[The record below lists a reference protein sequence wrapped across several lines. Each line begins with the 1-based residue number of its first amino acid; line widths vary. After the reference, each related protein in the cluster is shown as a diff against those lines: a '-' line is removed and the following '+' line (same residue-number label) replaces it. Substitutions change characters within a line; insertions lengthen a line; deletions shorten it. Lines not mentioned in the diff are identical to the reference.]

1 MYSVMMATM
10 LLSGAQTP
18 AWGHGCHGC
27 SGCHGYP
34 GYACS
39 CSCYGCRCYGC
50 YGGCYCG
57 GCYGCSCSCYCSG
70 CYGCSCSGCW
80 CSGSYCSGCYCSGC
94 SCWGYSFYSSCG
106 GCWCSGCSGMNFCSC
121 SGVVVAVPY
130 CSGCS
135 CSCAGVGGG
144 TMQYSVT
151 PGAAPGGREVVPMPG
166 GRSMPPADGTTTPR
180 TQAERDAVRKLLDK
194 MRKDKA
200 PQEEQ
205 TAAPANPE
213 SGAAALPARLTVR
226 LPADARLWVDQV
238 ECPLT
243 TGERSFNT
251 PVLQPGQTY
260 YYTLK
265 MQLQRQGNPVT
276 ESKRVLVSAGQNV
289 SVVFHEPEQVRT
301 VQR

>member
-1 MYSVMMATM
+1 MYSVVMATM

-57 GCYGCSCSCYCSG
+57 GCYGCSCSG
-70 CYGCSCSGCW
+70 CYGCYCSGCW
-80 CSGSYCSGCYCSGC
+80 CSGCSCSGCYCSGC
-94 SCWGYSFYSSCG
+94 SCWGYSYYSSCSCG

-121 SGVVVAVPY
+121 SGVVIAVPY
-130 CSGCS
+130 CSGCT
-135 CSCAGVGGG
+135 CSCVGGG
-144 TMQYSVT
+144 TMSYNVT

-166 GRSMPPADGTTTPR
+166 GQSMPPADGTTTPR
-180 TQAERDAVRKLLDK
+180 TQAERDAVRRLLDK
-194 MRKDKA
+194 MRKDKS
-200 PQEEQ
+200 PSEEQ

-213 SGAAALPARLTVR
+213 SGTAALPARLTVR

-243 TGERSFNT
+243 TGERAFNT

-289 SVVFHEPEQVRT
+289 TVTFHEPERVTT